1 MFDIGFWELA
11 IIAIVTLL
19 VVGPERM
26 PGLLRDI
33 GKWIKTLRRFITQT
47 RYEIERELDFDA
59 EKGLIE
65 KISDMDKL
73 MDIAPDKDT
82 KKPDKDNP

>member
-11 IIAIVTLL
+11 IIAVVALL

-26 PGLLRDI
+26 PGLLRDV
-33 GKWIKTLRRFITQT
+33 GRWVKAVRRFITQT
-47 RYEIERELDFDA
+47 RYEIERELDFEP
-59 EKGLIE
+59 EKNLIE

-73 MDIAPDKDT
+73 MDIAPDKD
-82 KKPDKDNP
+82 KKDTDKRSS